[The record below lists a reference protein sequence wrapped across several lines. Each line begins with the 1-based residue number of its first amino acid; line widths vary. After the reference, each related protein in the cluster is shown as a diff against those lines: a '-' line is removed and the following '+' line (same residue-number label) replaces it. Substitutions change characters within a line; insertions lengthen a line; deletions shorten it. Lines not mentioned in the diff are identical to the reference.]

1 MMSLADFAIGFG
13 NGGLLVLWTL
23 ATIILCL
30 LFWLALTIRQRQYRN
45 QLPHTEE
52 QEPERRQEES
62 NADQPVG
69 QGSRG

>member
-1 MMSLADFAIGFG
+1 MSLADFAIGFG
-13 NGGLLVLWTL
+13 NGGLLVIWTL

-30 LFWLALTIRQRQYRN
+30 LFWLALTIRQRQYRS
-45 QLPHTEE
+45 QFPHTEE
-52 QEPERRQEES
+52 QEPELLQEES